1 MTATQ
6 IQPLHWRHT
15 ALRAEAIHV
24 IAKWNAWRHDDTPEH
39 LQALR
44 ATRWTALG
52 RAAA

>member
-15 ALRAEAIHV
+15 TLRAEAIHV

-39 LQALR
+39 LQALGD
-44 ATRWTALG
+44 AITALG